1 MIYSGAMK
9 KAKKET
15 TNNDERRTS
24 FIVSCNVT
32 EREKIKKLA
41 KKNGMTISGYI
52 LWCCL
57 KIGIK

>member
-1 MIYSGAMK
+1 MIYSGVMK
-9 KAKKET
+9 KVKKET
-15 TNNDERRTS
+15 KNTEECRTM
-24 FIVSCNVT
+24 FVVSCSVA

-41 KKNGMTISGYI
+41 KKNGMTISGYT

>member
-1 MIYSGAMK
+1 MIYFEIMK
-9 KAKKET
+9 KVKKDRG
-15 TNNDERRTS
+15 NNEESRTM
-24 FIVSCNVT
+24 FVVSCSAA

-41 KKNGMTISGYI
+41 KTNGMAISGYT

>member
-1 MIYSGAMK
+1 MK
-9 KAKKET
+9 KDTE
-15 TNNDERRTS
+15 NNEECRTM
-24 FIVSCNVT
+24 FVVSCSVA

-41 KKNGMTISGYI
+41 KKNGMTISSYT

>member
-1 MIYSGAMK
+1 MK
-9 KAKKET
+9 KANDKRV
-15 TNNDERRTS
+15 NNDEQRAIFS
-24 FIVSCNVT
+24 VSCSVA

-41 KKNGMTISGYI
+41 KKNGMKISGYI

>member
-1 MIYSGAMK
+1 MIYSKIMK
-9 KAKKET
+9 KVKKDTENT
-15 TNNDERRTS
+15 EECRTM
-24 FIVSCNVT
+24 FVVSCSIA

>member
-1 MIYSGAMK
+1 MK
-9 KAKKET
+9 KTNDKRV
-15 TNNDERRTS
+15 NNDEQRAIFS
-24 FIVSCNVT
+24 VSCSVA

>member
-1 MIYSGAMK
+1 MK

>member
-1 MIYSGAMK
+1 MK
-9 KAKKET
+9 KIKKDT
-15 TNNDERRTS
+15 VDNDEGRTA
-24 FIVSCNVT
+24 FIVSCSVA

>member
-1 MIYSGAMK
+1 MIYSEIMK
-9 KAKKET
+9 KVKKET
-15 TNNDERRTS
+15 ENTEGCRTM
-24 FIVSCNVT
+24 FVVSCSIA

-52 LWCCL
+52 LWCSL

>member
-1 MIYSGAMK
+1 MIYSEFMK
-9 KAKKET
+9 KVKKDTVSNE
-15 TNNDERRTS
+15 ERRTT
-24 FIVSCNVT
+24 FIVSCSIA

>member
-1 MIYSGAMK
+1 MIYSEFMK
-9 KAKKET
+9 KVKKDTENTKECRT
-15 TNNDERRTS
+15 T
-24 FIVSCNVT
+24 FIVSCSAA

-52 LWCCL
+52 LWCSL